1 MLRFLVY
8 LLPKYLKMKKLLLFV
23 SALASLA
30 YAQKAPRIQT
40 FQELVKAPKVT
51 SEVVSEEKI
60 LGVTLWSD
68 NFTDPA
74 NWIIDNSGQSGIEFG
89 WNINNSSDGW
99 WSANGITS
107 TSGGNYAELVNGD
120 PTASPGTQALNVTYT
135 LTTAQPIDIANLGGN
150 NQVSLQFQQYGAR
163 FNDLQEIQIS
173 TNGTAWVTVG
183 NNLDKP
189 VLSAAGGSAFANPD
203 TKIINLATFLTATPS
218 PIWVRFSWT
227 TNYPGSATNPNVWV
241 TYGWYI
247 DDVKIVTNPT
257 NDLSVTS
264 SFWGSVGLPYY
275 QIPDEQVTEIG
286 FAADVFNGGVNTQTN
301 VKLNI
306 NANNGAWTGS
316 SAPVS
321 ITSLDTTSIELAT
334 FYTPP
339 ATPGNISITRNISAD
354 STDDIPANNALAN
367 IDFAI
372 TDFIYARDNGTPS
385 GSTSN
390 GTDGFESGNLFDVF
404 QDATLKAIDVRMPG
418 GANGATVGT
427 EIFVKLYSVDATT
440 GDFLFES
447 ESAPFVI
454 ASNNLNTILTLE
466 LEPYANVVAGTTYL
480 AVVGAYS
487 AGLRVSNAG
496 KSDPQTTFFLDMADN
511 TWYYSTNTPM
521 VRMNFNPILS
531 VAEQTEIA
539 QAVVLPNPTTANATL
554 RFDLQNT
561 SDVVVVV
568 TDVAGKTMQT
578 NSYNQLTAGAQEI
591 TLGAEQW
598 AAGIY
603 TVNITSNGHSV
614 TKKFVKR

>member
-1 MLRFLVY
+1 
-8 LLPKYLKMKKLLLFV
+8 MKKLLLFV
-23 SALASLA
+23 SAIASVA

-40 FQELVKAPKVT
+40 FQELVKAPKET
-51 SEVVSEEKI
+51 TKAPADEKI

-68 NFTDPA
+68 DFTNAA
-74 NWIIDNSGQSGIEFG
+74 NWTIDNAGQSGIEFG
-89 WNINNSSDGW
+89 WNINATNDGW
-99 WSANGITS
+99 WSNNGITS

-120 PTASPGTQALNVTYT
+120 PTATPGTQALNVTYT
-135 LTTAQPIDIANLGGN
+135 LTTAQPIDIAALGGS

-173 TNGTAWVTVG
+173 TNGTTWVTVG

-189 VLSAAGGSAFANPD
+189 VLSAAGGSAYANPD
-203 TKIINLATFLTATPS
+203 TKIINLATFLTANPS

-241 TYGWYI
+241 TYGWYL

-264 SFWGSVGLPYY
+264 SYWGSLGLPYF
-275 QIPDEQVTEIG
+275 QIPDEQVTEIE
-286 FAADVFNGGVNTQTN
+286 FAADAFNGGVNAQTN

-321 ITSLDTTSIELAT
+321 IASLDTVALELTT

-339 ATPGNISITRNISAD
+339 ATPGNISISRNITAD
-354 STDDIPANNALAN
+354 STDDIPANNAMSN

-372 TDFIYARDNGTPS
+372 TDFIYARDNGTPA

-390 GTDGFESGNLFDVF
+390 GTDGFEVGNLFDIY
-404 QDATLKAIDVRMPG
+404 QDATLKAINVRLPG
-418 GANGATVGT
+418 GASGATVGT
-427 EIFVKLYSVDATT
+427 EIFVKLYSVDPTT
-440 GDFLFES
+440 GDFMFES
-447 ESAPFVI
+447 ESAPLVL
-454 ASNNLNTILTLE
+454 ASNNLNTILVME
-466 LEPYANVVAGTTYL
+466 LEPYIDVTAGTTYL
-480 AVVGAYS
+480 AVVGS
-487 AGLRVSNAG
+487 FTTGLRVSNAG
-496 KSDPQTTFFLDMADN
+496 KSEPQTSFFLDLADN
-511 TWYYSTNTPM
+511 TWYYTTNTPM
-521 VRMNFNPILS
+521 VRMNFDPILS

-539 QAVVLPNPTTANATL
+539 QAVVLPNPTTAAATL
-554 RFDLQNT
+554 RFELQNAA
-561 SDVVVVV
+561 DVNVVV
-568 TDVAGKTMQT
+568 TDVSGKVMQNT
-578 NSYNQLTAGAQEI
+578 TLNQLAAGAQEL
-591 TLGAEQW
+591 TLASEQW

-603 TVNITSNGHSV
+603 TVHITSNGHAL

>member
-1 MLRFLVY
+1 
-8 LLPKYLKMKKLLLFV
+8 MKKLLLFV
-23 SALASLA
+23 SAIASVA

-40 FQELVKAPKVT
+40 FQELVKTPKVT

-173 TNGTAWVTVG
+173 TNGTTWVTVG

-321 ITSLDTTSIELAT
+321 IVSLDTTSIELTT

-367 IDFAI
+367 IDFAV

-390 GTDGFESGNLFDVF
+390 GTDGFESGNLFDIF

-427 EIFVKLYSVDATT
+427 EIFVKLYSIDATT

-487 AGLRVSNAG
+487 GGLRVSNAG

-578 NSYNQLTAGAQEI
+578 NSFNQLTAGAQEI

>member
-1 MLRFLVY
+1 
-8 LLPKYLKMKKLLLFV
+8 MKKLLLFV
-23 SALASLA
+23 SAIVSVA

-40 FQELVKAPKVT
+40 FQELVKTPKVT

-173 TNGTAWVTVG
+173 TNGTTWVTVG

-321 ITSLDTTSIELAT
+321 IVSLDTTSIELTT

-390 GTDGFESGNLFDVF
+390 GTDGFESGNLFDIF

-427 EIFVKLYSVDATT
+427 EIFVKLYSIDATT

-487 AGLRVSNAG
+487 GGLRVSNAG

-578 NSYNQLTAGAQEI
+578 NSFNQLTAGAQEI

>member
-1 MLRFLVY
+1 
-8 LLPKYLKMKKLLLFV
+8 MKKLLLFV
-23 SALASLA
+23 SAIASVA

-51 SEVVSEEKI
+51 SEVASEEKI

-173 TNGTAWVTVG
+173 TNGTTWVTVG

-427 EIFVKLYSVDATT
+427 EIFVKLYSIDATT

-487 AGLRVSNAG
+487 GGLRVSNAG

-539 QAVVLPNPTTANATL
+539 QAVVLPNPTTANAIL

>member
-1 MLRFLVY
+1 
-8 LLPKYLKMKKLLLFV
+8 MKKILLFV
-23 SALASLA
+23 SAFASVA
-30 YAQKAPRIQT
+30 FAQKAPRIQT
-40 FQELVKAPKVT
+40 FQELVKAPKEGT
-51 SEVVSEEKI
+51 QALAAEKI
-60 LGVTLWSD
+60 LGITLWSD
-68 NFTDPA
+68 DFSTPA
-74 NWIIDNSGQSGIEFG
+74 NWTIDNSGQSGVDFG
-89 WNINNSSDGW
+89 WNINNSSEGW

-120 PTASPGTQALNVTYT
+120 AQAGTQALGVTYT
-135 LTTAQPIDIANLGGN
+135 LTTAQPIDIAALGGN

-163 FNDLQEIQIS
+163 FNDLQEVQIS
-173 TNGTAWVTVG
+173 TDGVTFTTVG

-189 VLSAAGGSAFANPD
+189 VLSAAGGAAFTNPD
-203 TKIINLATFLTATPS
+203 LKIVNLATFLTANPS
-218 PIWVRFSWT
+218 PVWVRFSWT
-227 TNYPGSATNPNVWV
+227 TNFPGSAANANVWI

-286 FAADVFNGGVNTQTN
+286 FSAAVFNGGVNTQNN

-321 ITSLDTTSIELAT
+321 ITSLDTATLELAT

-339 ATPGNISITRNISAD
+339 ATPGAIAITRTITAD
-354 STDDIPANNALAN
+354 STDDIPTNNAIAN
-367 IDFAI
+367 IDFTV
-372 TDFIYARDNGTPS
+372 TDFIYARDKGTPS

-390 GTDGFESGNLFDVF
+390 GTDGFEVGNLFDIF
-404 QDATLKAIDVRMPG
+404 QDQTLKAINVRLPG
-418 GANGATVGT
+418 GASGATVGT

-447 ESAPFVI
+447 ESAP
-454 ASNNLNTILTLE
+454 LTLVSANLGTNLVME
-466 LEPYANVVAGTTYL
+466 LSPYVDVFDGTTYL

-496 KSDPQTTFFLDMADN
+496 QSVPQTSFFFDLADN
-511 TWYYSTNTPM
+511 TWYYTTSTPM
-521 VRMNFNPILS
+521 VRMNFDPILS
-531 VAEQTEIA
+531 VAEQTEIT
-539 QAVVLPNPTTANATL
+539 QAFVLPNPTTANATL

-561 SDVVVVV
+561 TDVVLLVSDV
-568 TDVAGKTMQT
+568 TGKVMQ
-578 NSYNQLTAGAQEI
+578 NNNFKQLTAGVQEVS
-591 TLGAEQW
+591 LASEQW

-603 TVNITSNGHSV
+603 TVLITANGSST

>member
-1 MLRFLVY
+1 
-8 LLPKYLKMKKLLLFV
+8 MKKLLLFV
-23 SALASLA
+23 SAIASVA

-51 SEVVSEEKI
+51 SEVASEEKI

-173 TNGTAWVTVG
+173 TNGTTWVTVG

-354 STDDIPANNALAN
+354 STDDIPANNALPN

-427 EIFVKLYSVDATT
+427 EIFVKLYSIDATT

-487 AGLRVSNAG
+487 GGLRVSNAG

-568 TDVAGKTMQT
+568 TDVAGKIMQT
-578 NSYNQLTAGAQEI
+578 NTLAQLTAGAQEVS
-591 TLGAEQW
+591 LASEQW

-603 TVNITSNGHSV
+603 TVNITSNGSTL

>member
-1 MLRFLVY
+1 
-8 LLPKYLKMKKLLLFV
+8 MKKLLLFV

-173 TNGTAWVTVG
+173 TNGTTWVTVG

-568 TDVAGKTMQT
+568 TDIAGKTMQT